1 MGFNIL
7 VSVRIFFQINIQN
20 NCQIEYVVSVRKK
33 PNNYS
38 MYLNQMGMITQT
50 TSTVKS
56 LFGVD
61 VELSE
66 TFGLSIFQLC
76 PQFILYFV
84 NNSKTIGQKI
94 KELKGMNLVNFDFNM
109 ELYFNLN
116 YIAISESI
124 IKKIPPP

>member
-38 MYLNQMGMITQT
+38 MYLNHMGMITQT

-56 LFGVD
+56 LFGVE

-76 PQFILYFV
+76 PQIILYFV

-94 KELKGMNLVNFDFNM
+94 KELKGMNLISFDFNM
-109 ELYFNLN
+109 ELYYNLN
-116 YIAISESI
+116 YMAITESI

>member
-1 MGFNIL
+1 
-7 VSVRIFFQINIQN
+7 
-20 NCQIEYVVSVRKK
+20 
-33 PNNYS
+33 
-38 MYLNQMGMITQT
+38 MGMITQT